1 MDKIHLRRTLLDT
14 LPRALSSGE
23 MKRMDIVR
31 VLAAEPD
38 VILLDEPFAHIDFE
52 TRALVM
58 KAISEYLKEKGAI
71 LIVVTHE
78 DFDLKYFVQTDYDF
92 LSVVKNDIPVE
103 QVRN

>member
-1 MDKIHLRRTLLDT
+1 
-14 LPRALSSGE
+14 

-31 VLAAEPD
+31 ALAAEPD

-58 KAISEYLKEKGAI
+58 KAIAEYLKQKAAI

-78 DFDLKYFVQTDYDF
+78 DFDLQYFIQTDYDF
-92 LSVVKNDIPVE
+92 LSLVDNDRPA
-103 QVRN
+103 